1 MVRTTRI
8 DKNEKREIVR
18 GEIKIAE
25 SVNVEKEKGI
35 GEVREGEASGKETE
49 NCTKIEK
56 DIRTTSKTR
65 RNRQVF
71 IKLICQ
77 TVTIKLFRNPKYL

>member
-18 GEIKIAE
+18 GEAKIAE
-25 SVNVEKEKGI
+25 SVNAEKEKGI
-35 GEVREGEASGKETE
+35 GEVREGEASVKETA

-56 DIRTTSKTR
+56 DIRSTSKT
-65 RNRQVF
+65 
-71 IKLICQ
+71 
-77 TVTIKLFRNPKYL
+77 